1 MRITVYELTE
11 AQKTIIIL
19 LQRTLTLL
27 PILLFH
33 HRATPAYPP
42 ILIATLV
49 QSSFL
54 LFAKRISR
62 RIHL

>member
-27 PILLFH
+27 PILLFIIRYLVLLMH
-33 HRATPAYPP
+33 
-42 ILIATLV
+42 TLT
-49 QSSFL
+49 
-54 LFAKRISR
+54 
-62 RIHL
+62 